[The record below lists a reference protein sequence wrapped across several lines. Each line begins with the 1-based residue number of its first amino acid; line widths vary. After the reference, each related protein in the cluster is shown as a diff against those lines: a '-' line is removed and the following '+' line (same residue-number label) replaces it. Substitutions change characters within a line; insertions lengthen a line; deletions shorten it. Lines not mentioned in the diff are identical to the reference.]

1 MSKETIGGAKRLT
14 SVEKLPKRITVDGML
29 VLNPTPEQAEQAGY
43 RLMSAQ
49 EISTKRQQETLLR
62 QQAEQSMQQA
72 EQERTTALQAAQSA
86 YAEARSHLASLAGGG
101 VDGAAAL
108 AALLEPSGRSQPELA
123 AAVLRQYLLGVE
135 LERLGGVLG
144 GGNVI
149 GGRQ

>member
-1 MSKETIGGAKRLT
+1 MRKETIDGTEHTDGARRLT
-14 SVEKLPKRITVDGML
+14 SVEKLPKSVMVDGML

-49 EISTKRQQETLLR
+49 EISTKRQQEAQLR
-62 QQAEQSMQQA
+62 QQA
-72 EQERTTALQAAQSA
+72 EQERTTALEAAQSA
-86 YAEARSHLASLAGGG
+86 YAEARSHLAGLAGGG

-108 AALLEPSGRSQPELA
+108 AALLEPSDRSQPELS

-144 GGNVI
+144 GGSVI

>member
-1 MSKETIGGAKRLT
+1 MRKERPTT
-14 SVEKLPKRITVDGML
+14 SVEKLPKSVMVDGMR
-29 VLNPTPEQAEQAGY
+29 VFNPTPEQAERAGY
-43 RLMSAQ
+43 RLMSEEEVDA
-49 EISTKRQQETLLR
+49 KRQQKTLLR
-62 QQAEQSMQQA
+62 QQA
-72 EQERTTALQAAQSA
+72 EQERTTALEAAQSA
-86 YAEARSHLASLAGGG
+86 YAEARNHLASLAGGG

-144 GGNVI
+144 GGSAI